1 MESGQEV
8 ACAPQRLT
16 GKFILRE
23 VIEILVLMSVGV
35 LMTWFGLTCRACF
48 DDTREFWI
56 VASFTGLMW
65 VLLWKGNVYI
75 ADYLSLKISWI
86 DFPLKRLSAAVLS
99 TVVYTFSAMYGLG
112 MIYHLSFG
120 MNFTPGIIYSVIITL
135 VISLVMHG
143 RAFLINWKESAIQA
157 EALKKE
163 NIAARYE
170 SLKNQVNP
178 HFLFNSLNAL
188 TNLVYED
195 QEQAVKFIKQ
205 LSEVYRYVLDTRDK
219 EVVPLH
225 EEVTFLNS
233 YFFLQ
238 RIRFGDK
245 LILQAELPANQEIYL
260 PPLALQMLI
269 ENAIKHNVVSEDD
282 PLQVSLKYED
292 GYLIVENNLNKR
304 TSSMEPSAGVG
315 LDNIRKRYAFLNS
328 RPVEIIKNETSFIV
342 KLPILSAP
350 E

>member
-1 MESGQEV
+1 MEASQTSV
-8 ACAPQRLT
+8 CQPNWKNPR
-16 GKFILRE
+16 FIFRE
-23 VIEILVLMSVGV
+23 VIEILILLLVGV
-35 LMTWFGLTCRACF
+35 LMTWSGLTCRSCF

-56 VASFTGLMW
+56 VASFTGIMW
-65 VLLWKGNVYI
+65 VFLWKGNTYI

-86 DFPLKRLSAAVLS
+86 EFPLRRLVVAVIS
-99 TVVYTFSAMYGLG
+99 TVVYTFGIMYGLG
-112 MIYHLSFG
+112 MIYNLSFG
-120 MNFTPGIIYSVIITL
+120 MNFTPGIIYSVVITL

-143 RAFLINWKESAIQA
+143 RAFLTNWKQSAIHA

-163 NIAARYE
+163 NMAARYE

-219 EVVPLH
+219 EVVTLA
-225 EEVTFLNS
+225 EELTFLKS

-238 RIRFGDK
+238 RIRFGEK
-245 LILQAELPANQEIYL
+245 LLLNTSLHEEAGIWL

-269 ENAIKHNVVSEDD
+269 ENAIKHNVVSDDD
-282 PLQVSLKYED
+282 PLRVSLYCVD
-292 GYLIVENNLNKR
+292 GFIVVENNLNRK
-304 TSSMEPSAGVG
+304 TSSTEPSAGIG
-315 LDNIRKRYAFLNS
+315 LDNIQKRYAFLIS
-328 RPVEIIKNETSFIV
+328 RPVEIIEDGKSFIV